1 MTPRTRGAARLLA
14 LSAGLVLLPAEPGAR
29 VLDDFE
35 GAPGWSAAAYDGTS
49 LAIASDAGRRGRAL
63 RLDFDFHGARGY
75 VTARRPVRM
84 QLPESY
90 ALVFWIRAAAPANTL
105 EIKLV
110 DASGQNVWWRRQRDY
125 AFPADWTRVVIRS
138 SQLEFAWGPAPGDPL
153 RELGAIEIAV
163 AAGTGGRGSVW
174 IDDLHLEAR
183 EPTDLQALRPR
194 IRASGAG
201 DPTAVF
207 DGDPSTAWHSELEPA
222 RQWLE
227 LDFGRP
233 LEYGGLVIDWEA
245 PDEAS
250 AFRVRV
256 SGDGERWATSYEA
269 TTAGGPRSYVPL
281 PDEESRFLRLELLR
295 SRGQGYRIREIRLE
309 PYAFSESPNR
319 FFETVA
325 RDAPRG
331 CYPRQ
336 LLGEQ
341 AYWTVVGVD
350 GGTHKALLDEDGR
363 LEVAAGRF
371 SLEPFLHADGQLVG
385 WADVETSQDLADG
398 YLPIP
403 SVTWRHGDL
412 RLRITAFA
420 AGRPDGSTL
429 YARYRIENAGREPRP
444 VRLLLALRPFQ
455 VNPPWQ
461 SLNRVG
467 GFAPIH
473 DLSRRGRSILVD
485 RAETLVALT
494 PPDDFGAIPFES
506 GALTDVLRE
515 GGVPQSE
522 TAHDPLGYASGALRY
537 DLDLPA
543 GGAREVWLA
552 VPFDPAAGWSELA
565 GEDAASAAARL
576 DETTRQWRKRLER
589 ISIQVP
595 DAGAQLTRT
604 LKTTVAHILVN
615 RVGPAIQPGARD
627 YARSWIRDG
636 ALTSAALLEMG
647 YADEVRDFLR
657 WYARYQYEDGHIPCC
672 IDARGPDPVPEHD
685 SNGEFIY
692 AITDY
697 YRHTRDRAFLEELW
711 PHVVKAVA
719 YIGFLREQTMT
730 SEFEGPD
737 ALPAWGL
744 APESISHEGYSSHPV
759 HSYWDDFFLLRGL
772 KDAVTI
778 AHELGDEYHAAR
790 FTTLRDDF
798 RADLY
803 ASIARAVAKHD
814 IDFIPGSV
822 ELGDF
827 DPTSTSI
834 AVEPGE
840 ELPNLPQ
847 APLER
852 TFELYFEYFLQRRSG
867 EIEWKSYTPYELRN
881 VGTLIRLG
889 RKALALEALDFFVA
903 DQRPPAWNQWA
914 EVVWRDPRT
923 PAFIGDMPHTWVS
936 SGFLRSFRSLF
947 VYEREADRALVV
959 GAGLPRAWIDAAP
972 GVSVDGMSTHYGSIG
987 YSARRDDAGA
997 VRISLHGDLRL
1008 DPPERIV
1015 IESPYDEPLAG
1026 VTVDGAEVAD
1036 YEPHRVVIHALPA
1049 EIVLRY

>member
-1 MTPRTRGAARLLA
+1 MIARARGAAALALAIALLA
-14 LSAGLVLLPAEPGAR
+14 PVVGAAG

-35 GAPGWSAAAYDGTS
+35 DGSAWSAAARDGTS
-49 LAIASDAGRRGRAL
+49 LAIASDAGRRGRAM

-75 VTARRPVRM
+75 VIARRDLRAE
-84 QLPESY
+84 LPENY
-90 ALVFWIRAAAPANTL
+90 AVVFWMRAAAPANTL
-105 EIKLV
+105 EVKLV
-110 DASGQNVWWRRQRDY
+110 DTQGNVWWHRQRDF
-125 AFPADWTRVVIRS
+125 AFPLNWTRVAIRK
-138 SQLEFAWGPAPGDPL
+138 SQLEFAWGPTREGGL
-153 RELGAIEIAV
+153 GELGAIEIAV
-163 AAGTGGRGSVW
+163 SAGTGGRGSIW
-174 IDDLHLEAR
+174 IDDLRLEPR
-183 EPTDLQALRPR
+183 EPTDLRTLRPG
-194 IRASGAG
+194 IRASGGG

-207 DGDPSTAWHSELEPA
+207 DGDAATAWHSAPGPGA
-222 RQWLE
+222 GWLE

-233 LEYGGLVIDWEA
+233 VEYGGLVIDWDA
-245 PDEAS
+245 PDGAS
-250 AFRVRV
+250 AFSVRV
-256 SGDGERWATSYEA
+256 SADGERWATAYEA
-269 TTAGGPRSYVPL
+269 SSAGGTRSYVPL
-281 PDEESRFLRLELLR
+281 PDEESRFLRIELE
-295 SRGQGYRIREIRLE
+295 RGRGRGYGIREIRLE
-309 PYAFSESPNR
+309 PYAFAESPQR

-331 CYPRQ
+331 FYPRQ

-350 GGTHKALLDEDGR
+350 GGAHKALLDEDGR

-371 SLEPFLHADGQLVG
+371 SLEPFLHADGRLVG
-385 WADVETSQDLADG
+385 WADVQATQDLADG

-403 SVTWRHGDL
+403 SVTWRHADL
-412 RLRITAFA
+412 RLRVTAFA
-420 AGRPDGSTL
+420 AGPPGGSTL
-429 YARYRIENAGREPRP
+429 YVRYRIENAASEPRAA
-444 VRLLLALRPFQ
+444 RLFVALRPFQ
-455 VNPPWQ
+455 VNPAWQ
-461 SLNRVG
+461 SLHQVG

-473 DLSRRGRSILVD
+473 YVARRGRSVLVD
-485 RAETLVALT
+485 RAETVVALT
-494 PPDDFGAIPFES
+494 APDAFGALAFES
-506 GALTDVLRE
+506 GSLAEILGE
-515 GGVPQSE
+515 GRVPESE
-522 TAHDPLGYASGALRY
+522 TAYDPLGYASAALRY

-552 VPFDPAAGWSELA
+552 VPYDPVAGWSELP

-576 DETTRQWRKRLER
+576 DEAIGAWRRRLER
-589 ISIQVP
+589 VSIQVP
-595 DAGAQLTRT
+595 DVAARMTRT
-604 LKTTVAHILVN
+604 LKSTIAYILVN

-636 ALTSAALLEMG
+636 ALTAAALLEMG
-647 YADEVRDFLR
+647 YPDEVRDFLR
-657 WYARYQYEDGHIPCC
+657 WYARYQYEDGRIPCC
-672 IDARGPDPVPEHD
+672 IDARGPDPVAEHD

-692 AITDY
+692 AITEY
-697 YRHTRDRAFLEELW
+697 YRHTRDRAFLEEVW
-711 PHVVKAVA
+711 PRVVKAVA
-719 YIGFLREQTMT
+719 YIRFLREQTMT
-730 SEFEGPD
+730 SEYQGPD

-778 AHELGDEYHAAR
+778 ARELGDESHASR
-790 FTTLRDDF
+790 FATLRDEF

-803 ASIARAVAKHD
+803 ASISGAVAKHD

-834 AVEPGE
+834 AVEPGG

-852 TFELYFEYFLQRRSG
+852 TFELYFAHFLQRRSG

-889 RKALALEALDFFVA
+889 RKALALEALDFFLD
-903 DQRPPAWNQWA
+903 DQRPPGWNQWA

-923 PAFIGDMPHTWVS
+923 PAFIGDMPHTWVG

-959 GAGLPRAWIDAAP
+959 GAGIPLAWIDAPP
-972 GVSVDGMSTHYGSIG
+972 GVSVARLSTYHGTIG
-987 YSARRDDAGA
+987 FQMRRDGAGA
-997 VRISLHGDLRL
+997 VRISLQGDLRG

-1015 IESPYDEPLAG
+1015 IESPGEKPLAG

-1036 YEPHRVVIHALPA
+1036 FEPGRVVVRDLPA
-1049 EIVLRY
+1049 EVVFRY